1 MRDFVIS
8 TETNSDMSQEF
19 LTSNDILVIPH
30 YYNVEEDM
38 YGDGN
43 ELTIVEFYNEM
54 RAGKKAGTAAS
65 NPAVI
70 EEKFTQVAKAGKD
83 ILHISFSSQLSCG
96 CQNIINGGNAIK
108 EDYPD
113 FNIEVVDT
121 LSGTLG
127 EGLILHMAVELKKEG
142 KTMTE
147 VAQALRELAPH
158 VNTILT
164 VDDLDTLYRG
174 GRLSKT
180 SAVVGG
186 MIGIKPIIAIDAD
199 GKLAATGKA
208 RGRKKAFNQILETM
222 ENNMGSYKEKQVFVG
237 IAHGD
242 AEEDALVLKKMIEDK
257 FGFDKFV
264 IEPIGPSIGAHT
276 GPGAIGLVFLGDV
289 R

>member
-19 LTSNDILVIPH
+19 LQSNDILVIPH

-38 YGDGN
+38 YGDDN
-43 ELTIVEFYNEM
+43 ELPIKDFYNEM

-70 EEKFTQVAKAGKD
+70 EEKFTEVAKQGKD

-113 FNIEVVDT
+113 FSIEVVDT

-142 KTMTE
+142 KTMAE
-147 VAQALRELAPH
+147 VVQSLREVIPH

-186 MIGIKPIIAIDAD
+186 VIGIKPLIIINAE
-199 GKLAATGKA
+199 GKLAAIGKA
-208 RGRKKAFNQILETM
+208 RGRKKAFNMLLEMM
-222 ENNMGSYKEKQVFVG
+222 EANMGSYEDKQEFIG

-242 AEEDALVLKKMIEDK
+242 AEEDALVLKKMIEEK

-276 GPGAIGLVFLGDV
+276 GPGAIGLIFLGEK

>member
-19 LTSNDILVIPH
+19 LKSNDILVIPH
-30 YYNVEEDM
+30 YYNIEEDM

-43 ELTIVEFYNEM
+43 ELTVVEFYNEM

-70 EEKFTQVAKAGKD
+70 EEKFTEVAKAGKD

-96 CQNIINGGNAIK
+96 CQNIINGGNAMK
-108 EDYPD
+108 DDYPD

-127 EGLILHMAVELKKEG
+127 EGLILQMAVELKKEG
-142 KTMTE
+142 KTMAET
-147 VAQALRELAPH
+147 AKALRELAPH

-186 MIGIKPIIAIDAD
+186 VIGIKPIIAINAE

-208 RGRKKAFNQILETM
+208 RGRKKAFNMLLEIM
-222 ENNMGSYKEKQVFVG
+222 ENNMGSYKDKQVFVG

>member
-43 ELTIVEFYNEM
+43 ELTIEEFYNEM

-70 EEKFTQVAKAGKD
+70 EEKFTEVAKAGKD

-113 FNIEVVDT
+113 FTIEVVDT

-127 EGLILHMAVELKKEG
+127 EGMILQLAVELKKEG
-142 KTMTE
+142 KTMAE
-147 VAQALRELAPH
+147 VAQALREAVTH
-158 VNTILT
+158 VNVLLT

-208 RGRKKAFNQILETM
+208 RGRKKAFNMLLETM
-222 ENNMGSYKEKQVFVG
+222 ENNMGSYKDKQVFVG

-242 AEEDALVLKKMIEDK
+242 AMDDALVLKKMIEDK
-257 FGFDKFV
+257 FGIDKFV

-276 GPGAIGLVFLGDV
+276 GPGAIGLAFLGDV

>member
-19 LTSNDILVIPH
+19 LQSNDILVIPH
-30 YYNVEEDM
+30 YYNIEEDM

-43 ELTIVEFYNEM
+43 ELTIREFYDEM

-70 EEKFTQVAKAGKD
+70 LEKFTEVAKQGKD

-96 CQNIINGGNAIK
+96 CQNIINGGNEVK

-113 FNIEVVDT
+113 MTIEVVDT

-127 EGLILHMAVELKKEG
+127 EGILLHMAVEMKKEG
-142 KTMTE
+142 KSITE
-147 VAQALRELAPH
+147 IAQELREVAPH

-180 SAVVGG
+180 SAMVGG
-186 MIGIKPIIAIDAD
+186 VIGIKPIIAINAE

-208 RGRKKAFNQILETM
+208 RGRKKAFNMLLETM
-222 ENNMGSYKEKQVFVG
+222 EENMGSYKDKQVFVG
-237 IAHGD
+237 IIHGD
-242 AEEDALVLKKMIEDK
+242 AEEDALVLKKMIEEK
-257 FGFDKFV
+257 FGLDKFV

-276 GPGAIGLVFLGDV
+276 GPGAIGLIFLGDV

>member
-19 LTSNDILVIPH
+19 LQMNDILVIPH
-30 YYNVEEDM
+30 YYNIEEDM

-70 EEKFTQVAKAGKD
+70 EEKFTEVAKQGKD

-108 EDYPD
+108 DDYPD

-121 LSGTLG
+121 LSATLG
-127 EGLILHMAVELKKEG
+127 EGILLQMAVDMKKEG
-142 KTMTE
+142 KTLE
-147 VAQALRELAPH
+147 EIAQKLRETAPH
-158 VNTILT
+158 LNVMLT

-186 MIGIKPIIAIDAD
+186 MIGIKPIISVDAE

-208 RGRKKAFNQILETM
+208 RGRKKAFNMLLEAM
-222 ENNMGSYKEKQVFVG
+222 ENNMGSYKDKQIFIG
-237 IAHGD
+237 IIHGD
-242 AEEDALVLKKMIEDK
+242 AEEDALVLRKMIEDK

-276 GPGAIGLVFLGDV
+276 GPGAIGLIFLGDV

>member
-19 LTSNDILVIPH
+19 LKSNDILVIPH
-30 YYNVEEDM
+30 YYNVEDDM

-43 ELTIVEFYNEM
+43 ELTIEEFYNEM

-70 EEKFTQVAKAGKD
+70 EEKFTEVAKAGKD

-108 EDYPD
+108 EDNPE

-142 KTMTE
+142 KTMEET
-147 VAQALRELAPH
+147 AQALRELAPH

-208 RGRKKAFNQILETM
+208 RGRKKAFSSLLETM
-222 ENNMGSYKEKQVFVG
+222 ENNMGSYKDKQVFVG

-242 AEEDALVLKKMIEDK
+242 AMEDALVLKKMIEDK

>member
-30 YYNVEEDM
+30 YYNVEDDM

-43 ELTIVEFYNEM
+43 ELTIEEFYNEM

-70 EEKFTQVAKAGKD
+70 EEKFTEVAKAGKD

-108 EDYPD
+108 EDNPE

-142 KTMTE
+142 KTMEE

-208 RGRKKAFNQILETM
+208 RGRKKAFSSLLETM
-222 ENNMGSYKEKQVFVG
+222 ENNMGSYKDKQVFVG

-242 AEEDALVLKKMIEDK
+242 ALEDALVLKKMIEDK

-276 GPGAIGLVFLGDV
+276 GPGAIGLVFLGDA

>member
-70 EEKFTQVAKAGKD
+70 EEKFTEVAKGGKD

-108 EDYPD
+108 DDYPD

-127 EGLILHMAVELKKEG
+127 EGMILQMAVELKKEG
-142 KTMTE
+142 KTMEET
-147 VAQALRELAPH
+147 AQALRELAPH

-164 VDDLDTLYRG
+164 VDDLDTLYRD

-186 MIGIKPIIAIDAD
+186 VIGIKPIIAINAE

-208 RGRKKAFNQILETM
+208 RGRKKAFNMLLETM
-222 ENNMGSYKEKQVFVG
+222 ENNMGSYKDKQIFVG

-242 AEEDALVLKKMIEDK
+242 AEEDALVLKKMIEEK

>member
-1 MRDFVIS
+1 MKDFIIS

-19 LTSNDILVIPH
+19 LKSNDILVIPH

-70 EEKFTQVAKAGKD
+70 EEKFTEVAKQGKD

-96 CQNIINGGNAIK
+96 CQNIINGGNEIK
-108 EDYPD
+108 EEYPD
-113 FNIEVVDT
+113 FEIEVVDT

-127 EGLILHMAVELKKEG
+127 EGIILQMAVELKKEG
-142 KTMTE
+142 KSMAE
-147 VAQALRELAPH
+147 VAAALREAVPH

-186 MIGIKPIIAIDAD
+186 VIGIKPIIAINAE

-208 RGRKKAFNQILETM
+208 RGRKKAFNILLETM
-222 ENNMGSYKEKQVFVG
+222 EANLGSYKDKQLFIG

-276 GPGAIGLVFLGDV
+276 GPGAIGLTFLGDV

>member
-19 LTSNDILVIPH
+19 LKSNDILVIPH

-43 ELTIVEFYNEM
+43 ELTIEEFYNEM

-70 EEKFTQVAKAGKD
+70 EEKFTEVAKAGKD

-108 EDYPD
+108 DEYPD

-142 KTMTE
+142 KTMEE

-208 RGRKKAFNQILETM
+208 RGRKKAFSSLLETM
-222 ENNMGSYKEKQVFVG
+222 ENNMGSYKDKQVFVG

-242 AEEDALVLKKMIEDK
+242 AMEDALVLKKMIEDK

>member
-19 LTSNDILVIPH
+19 LKSNDILVIPH

-43 ELTIVEFYNEM
+43 ELTIEEFYNEM

-70 EEKFTQVAKAGKD
+70 EEKFTEVAKAGKD

-108 EDYPD
+108 EDNPE

-127 EGLILHMAVELKKEG
+127 EGMILQLAVELKKEG

-147 VAQALRELAPH
+147 VAQALREAVSH
-158 VNTILT
+158 VNVLLT

-208 RGRKKAFNQILETM
+208 RGRKKAFNMLLETM
-222 ENNMGSYKEKQVFVG
+222 ENNMGSYKDKQVFVG

-242 AEEDALVLKKMIEDK
+242 AEEDALVLKKMIEEK

>member
-19 LTSNDILVIPH
+19 LKSNDILVIPH

-43 ELTIVEFYNEM
+43 ELTVVEFYNEM

-70 EEKFTQVAKAGKD
+70 EEKFTEVAKAGKD

-108 EDYPD
+108 DDYPD

-142 KTMTE
+142 KTMAE
-147 VAQALRELAPH
+147 VAQTLREVAPH

-186 MIGIKPIIAIDAD
+186 VIGIKPIIAINAE

-208 RGRKKAFNQILETM
+208 RGRKKAFNMLLETM
-222 ENNMGSYKEKQVFVG
+222 ENNMGSYKDKQVFVG

>member
-70 EEKFTQVAKAGKD
+70 EEKFTEVAKAGKD

-96 CQNIINGGNAIK
+96 CQNIINGGNVMK

-127 EGLILHMAVELKKEG
+127 EGLVLHMAVELKKEG
-142 KTMTE
+142 KSMEE
-147 VAQALRELAPH
+147 VAQALRELIPH

-186 MIGIKPIIAIDAD
+186 VIGIKPIITINAE

-208 RGRKKAFNQILETM
+208 RGRKKAFNILLETM
-222 ENNMGSYKEKQVFVG
+222 ENNMGSYKDKQVFIG

-242 AEEDALVLKKMIEDK
+242 AEEDALVLKKMIEEK
-257 FGFDKFV
+257 FGINKFV

>member
-19 LTSNDILVIPH
+19 LKSNDILVIPH

-43 ELTIVEFYNEM
+43 ELTIEEFYNEM

-70 EEKFTQVAKAGKD
+70 EEKFTEVAKAGKD

-108 EDYPD
+108 EDNPE

-127 EGLILHMAVELKKEG
+127 EGMILQLAVELKKEG

-147 VAQALRELAPH
+147 VAQALREAVSH
-158 VNTILT
+158 VNVLLT

-208 RGRKKAFNQILETM
+208 RGRKKAFSSLLETM
-222 ENNMGSYKEKQVFVG
+222 ENNMGSYKDKQVFVG

-242 AEEDALVLKKMIEDK
+242 AMEDALVLKKMIEDK

>member
-1 MRDFVIS
+1 MRDFIIS

-19 LTSNDILVIPH
+19 LQSNDILVIPH

-38 YGDGN
+38 YGDGK
-43 ELTIVEFYNEM
+43 ELAIEEFYNEM

-70 EEKFTQVAKAGKD
+70 LEKFTEVAKQGKD

-96 CQNIINGGNAIK
+96 CQNIINGGNEVK

-113 FNIEVVDT
+113 LTVEVVDT

-127 EGLILHMAVELKKEG
+127 EGIILQMAVDLKKEG
-142 KTMTE
+142 KSLAE
-147 VAQALRELAPH
+147 AAKQLREAVSH
-158 VNTILT
+158 VNTIVT

-186 MIGIKPIIAIDAD
+186 VIGIKPIIAINAE

-208 RGRKKAFNQILETM
+208 RGRKKAFNILLETM
-222 ENNMGSYKEKQVFVG
+222 EANLGSYKDKQVFIG

-242 AEEDALVLKKMIEDK
+242 AKEDALVLKKMIEER

-276 GPGAIGLVFLGDV
+276 GPGAIGLTFLGET

>member
-19 LTSNDILVIPH
+19 LKSNDILVIPH
-30 YYNVEEDM
+30 YYNIEDDM

-43 ELTIVEFYNEM
+43 ELTIREFYNEM

-70 EEKFTQVAKAGKD
+70 EEKFTEVAKQGKD
-83 ILHISFSSQLSCG
+83 ILHISFSSRLSCG
-96 CQNIINGGNAIK
+96 CQNIINGGNAVK

-113 FNIEVVDT
+113 MTVEVIDT
-121 LSGTLG
+121 LSGTLS
-127 EGLILHMAVELKKEG
+127 EGILLQMAVNMKKEG
-142 KTMTE
+142 KSITE
-147 VAQALRELAPH
+147 VAEKLREVVPH
-158 VNTILT
+158 LNTILT

-186 MIGIKPIIAIDAD
+186 VIGIKPIIAINAE
-199 GKLAATGKA
+199 GKLEATGKA
-208 RGRKKAFNQILETM
+208 RGRRKAFGMLLDAM
-222 ENNMGSYKEKQVFVG
+222 EQNLGSYKDKQEFIG
-237 IAHGD
+237 IIHGD
-242 AEEDALVLKKMIEDK
+242 AEEDALVLKKMIEEK

-276 GPGAIGLVFLGDV
+276 GPGAIGLIFLGET

>member
-1 MRDFVIS
+1 MRDYIIS

-19 LTSNDILVIPH
+19 LKSNDILVIPH

-38 YGDGN
+38 YGDEN

-70 EEKFTQVAKAGKD
+70 EEKFTEVAKQGKD
-83 ILHISFSSQLSCG
+83 ILHVSFSSQLSCG

-108 EDYPD
+108 DDYPE

-127 EGLILHMAVELKKEG
+127 EGIILQMAVELKKEG
-142 KTMTE
+142 KSMAE
-147 VAQALRELAPH
+147 VAAALREAVSH

-186 MIGIKPIIAIDAD
+186 VIGIKPIITIDAD

-208 RGRKKAFNQILETM
+208 RGRKKAFNILLETM
-222 ENNMGSYKEKQVFVG
+222 ENNMGSYKDKQVFVG

-242 AEEDALVLKKMIEDK
+242 AQEDALVLKKMIEDK
-257 FGFDKFV
+257 FGIDKFV

-276 GPGAIGLVFLGDV
+276 GPGAIGLAFLGDV

>member
-19 LTSNDILVIPH
+19 LQSNDILVIPH
-30 YYNVEEDM
+30 YYNIEEDM

-43 ELTIVEFYNEM
+43 ELTIREFYDEM

-70 EEKFTQVAKAGKD
+70 LDKFTEVAKQGKD

-96 CQNIINGGNAIK
+96 CQNIINGGNEVK

-113 FNIEVVDT
+113 MTIEVVDT

-127 EGLILHMAVELKKEG
+127 EGILLHMAVEMKKEG
-142 KTMTE
+142 KSITE
-147 VAQALRELAPH
+147 IAQELREVAPH

-180 SAVVGG
+180 SAMVGG
-186 MIGIKPIIAIDAD
+186 VIGIKPIIAINAE

-208 RGRKKAFNQILETM
+208 RGRKKAFNMLLETM
-222 ENNMGSYKEKQVFVG
+222 EENMGSYKDKQVFVG
-237 IAHGD
+237 IIHGD
-242 AEEDALVLKKMIEDK
+242 AEEDALVLKKMIEEK
-257 FGFDKFV
+257 FGLDKFV

-276 GPGAIGLVFLGDV
+276 GPGAIGLIFLGEK

>member
-19 LTSNDILVIPH
+19 LTSNDVLVIPH

-70 EEKFTQVAKAGKD
+70 EEKFTEVAKAGKD

-127 EGLILHMAVELKKEG
+127 EGMILQLAVELKKEG
-142 KTMTE
+142 KTMAE
-147 VAQALRELAPH
+147 VAQALREAVSH
-158 VNTILT
+158 VNVLLT

-186 MIGIKPIIAIDAD
+186 MIGIKPIIAINAE

-208 RGRKKAFNQILETM
+208 RGRKKAFNMLLETM
-222 ENNMGSYKEKQVFVG
+222 ENNMGSYKDKQVFVG

-242 AEEDALVLKKMIEDK
+242 AQEDALVLKKMIEEK
-257 FGFDKFV
+257 FGIDKFV

-276 GPGAIGLVFLGDV
+276 GPGAIGLAFLGDV

>member
-19 LTSNDILVIPH
+19 LKSNDILVIPH

-70 EEKFTQVAKAGKD
+70 EERFTEVAKAGKD

-127 EGLILHMAVELKKEG
+127 EGMILQMAVELKKEG
-142 KTMTE
+142 KTMAE
-147 VAQALRELAPH
+147 VAQALREAVTHLN
-158 VNTILT
+158 VLLT

-180 SAVVGG
+180 SAIVGG
-186 MIGIKPIIAIDAD
+186 VIGIKPIIAINAE

-208 RGRKKAFNQILETM
+208 RGRKKAFSMLLETM
-222 ENNMGSYKEKQVFVG
+222 ENNMGSYKDKQVFVG

-242 AEEDALVLKKMIEDK
+242 AEEDALVLKKMIEEK
-257 FGFDKFV
+257 FGIDKFV

-276 GPGAIGLVFLGDV
+276 GPGAIGLAFLGDV

>member
-19 LTSNDILVIPH
+19 LQSNDILVIPH
-30 YYNVEEDM
+30 YYNVEDDM

-43 ELTIVEFYNEM
+43 ELTIEEFYNEM

-70 EEKFTQVAKAGKD
+70 DEKFTEVAKQGKD

-108 EDYPD
+108 EEYPD
-113 FNIEVVDT
+113 MTIEVVDT
-121 LSGTLG
+121 LSATLG
-127 EGLILHMAVELKKEG
+127 EGILLQMAVNMKKEG
-142 KTMTE
+142 KTITE
-147 VAQALRELAPH
+147 VAEKLREVAPH
-158 VNTILT
+158 LNVLLT

-180 SAVVGG
+180 SAIVGG
-186 MIGIKPIIAIDAD
+186 VIGIKPIISVDAE

-208 RGRKKAFNQILETM
+208 RGRKKAFNMLLETM
-222 ENNMGSYKEKQVFVG
+222 ENNLGSYKDKQEFIG
-237 IAHGD
+237 IIHGD
-242 AEEDALVLKKMIEDK
+242 AMEDALVLKKMVEEK
-257 FGFDKFV
+257 FGYDKFV

-276 GPGAIGLVFLGDV
+276 GPGAIGLIFLGET

>member
-19 LTSNDILVIPH
+19 LKNNDILVIPH

-43 ELTIVEFYNEM
+43 ELTIEEFYNEM

-70 EEKFTQVAKAGKD
+70 EEKFAEVAKAGKD

-108 EDYPD
+108 EDYSD

-127 EGLILHMAVELKKEG
+127 EGMILQLAVELKKEG

-147 VAQALRELAPH
+147 VAQALREAVSH
-158 VNTILT
+158 VNVLLT

-208 RGRKKAFNQILETM
+208 RGRKKAFNMLLETM
-222 ENNMGSYKEKQVFVG
+222 ENNMGSYKDKQVFVG

-242 AEEDALVLKKMIEDK
+242 AMDDALVLKKMIEDK
-257 FGFDKFV
+257 FGIDKFV

-276 GPGAIGLVFLGDV
+276 GPGAIGLAFLGDV

>member
-30 YYNVEEDM
+30 YYNVEDDM

-43 ELTIVEFYNEM
+43 ELTIEEFYNEM

-70 EEKFTQVAKAGKD
+70 EEKFTEVAKAGKD

-108 EDYPD
+108 EDDPE

-142 KTMTE
+142 KTMAE

-208 RGRKKAFNQILETM
+208 RGRKKAFSSLLETM
-222 ENNMGSYKEKQVFVG
+222 ENHMGSYKDKQVFVG

-242 AEEDALVLKKMIEDK
+242 AMEDALVLKKMIEDK

-276 GPGAIGLVFLGDV
+276 GPGAIGLVFLGDA

>member
-70 EEKFTQVAKAGKD
+70 EEKFTEVAKAGKD

-108 EDYPD
+108 EDYSD

-127 EGLILHMAVELKKEG
+127 EGMILQLAVEMKKQG
-142 KTMTE
+142 KTMEE
-147 VAQALRELAPH
+147 VAKELREAVSH
-158 VNTILT
+158 VNVLLT

-186 MIGIKPIIAIDAD
+186 MIGIKPIIAINAE

-208 RGRKKAFNQILETM
+208 RGRKKAFNMLLETM
-222 ENNMGSYKEKQVFVG
+222 ENNMGSYKDKQVFVG

-242 AEEDALVLKKMIEDK
+242 AEEDALVLKKMIEQK
-257 FGFDKFV
+257 FGIDKFV

-276 GPGAIGLVFLGDV
+276 GPGAIGLAFFGDV

>member
-19 LTSNDILVIPH
+19 LKSNDILVIPH

-43 ELTIVEFYNEM
+43 ELTIAEFYNEM

-70 EEKFTQVAKAGKD
+70 EEKFTEVAKAGKD

-113 FNIEVVDT
+113 FNMEVVDT

-127 EGLILHMAVELKKEG
+127 EGLVLHMAVELKKEG
-142 KTMTE
+142 KTMEE

-186 MIGIKPIIAIDAD
+186 VIGIKPIISINAE

-208 RGRKKAFNQILETM
+208 RGRKKAFNMLLETM
-222 ENNMGSYKEKQVFVG
+222 ENNMGSYKDKQVFVG

-242 AEEDALVLKKMIEDK
+242 AEEDALVLKKMIEEK

>member
-1 MRDFVIS
+1 MRDYIIS

-19 LTSNDILVIPH
+19 LKSNDILVIPH

-38 YGDGN
+38 YGDEN

-70 EEKFTQVAKAGKD
+70 EEKFTEVAKQGKD
-83 ILHISFSSQLSCG
+83 ILHVSFSSQLSCG

-108 EDYPD
+108 DDYPE

-127 EGLILHMAVELKKEG
+127 EGIILQMAVELKKEG
-142 KTMTE
+142 KSMAE
-147 VAQALRELAPH
+147 VAAALREAVSH

-186 MIGIKPIIAIDAD
+186 VIGIKPIITIDAE

-208 RGRKKAFNQILETM
+208 RGRKKAFNILLETM
-222 ENNMGSYKEKQVFVG
+222 ENNMGSYKDKQVFVG

-242 AEEDALVLKKMIEDK
+242 AQEDALVLKKMIEDK
-257 FGFDKFV
+257 FGIDKFV

-276 GPGAIGLVFLGDV
+276 GPGAIGLAFLGDV

>member
-19 LTSNDILVIPH
+19 LKSNDILVIPH
-30 YYNVEEDM
+30 YYNVEDDM

-43 ELTIVEFYNEM
+43 ELTIEEFYNEM

-70 EEKFTQVAKAGKD
+70 EEKFTEVAKAGKD

-108 EDYPD
+108 EDNPE

-142 KTMTE
+142 KTMEET
-147 VAQALRELAPH
+147 AQALRELAPH

-208 RGRKKAFNQILETM
+208 RGRKKAFNMLLETM
-222 ENNMGSYKEKQVFVG
+222 ENNMGSYKDKQVFVG

-242 AEEDALVLKKMIEDK
+242 AEEDALVLKKMIEEK